1 MKMNY
6 FSEKFEHM
14 RFLLL
19 VCALYVL
26 IPVFNAQEISY
37 THEKRCAFT
46 ENKGQWHKEV
56 LFKAPFSGGNLWV
69 QQGKFV
75 FHLQD
80 FSNLHKAHDHPE
92 NSSVEA
98 KIRQTVVHLNFEGAN
113 KVEVLEKNLKSE
125 HYYNYFIG
133 NDKVRWA
140 SRVHTYQE
148 AYLREFYNGI
158 DLKLLEDEFHLKYE
172 FHVLPGSDPRQIK
185 MNYAGHKK
193 IRLDDKGNL
202 VVSTDLGEIIEQ
214 KPYAYQIIH
223 GNIQEVTCA
232 FALTENKL
240 SFELGKY
247 DALFP
252 LIIDPVLVFA
262 TYSGSVSDNFGMTA
276 TYGYD
281 GTAYSGG
288 TVYGNAYPMPDN
300 LAFDVSSNFTVPVN
314 PTYGITDV
322 FISKYSADGATMLW
336 STYLGG
342 GGQDEGTETA
352 NSLICDQQNN
362 LYVYGA
368 TSSTDF
374 PIVNGYQSAHAGG
387 SPNSNFYFNGV
398 YFTNQG
404 TDIYVAKLSSNGH
417 NLLASTYMGG
427 TANDGINTLVSS
439 GTYASVAAYDSLTSN
454 YGDQFR
460 GEIMLDPQGN
470 CLVASCSR
478 SVDFPVLNAIQGVN
492 AGNQDGVVF
501 KLTPDLST
509 LVWSTYYGGSNNDAC
524 YSVKIDS
531 SSNVLFAGGTSS
543 NDLPGTAGSWQA
555 SYNGGKTDGF
565 VVKLNP
571 AASSIIKASYIGTSN
586 YDQTFFVEIDRND
599 NVFLVGQSAGGAFP
613 VNNAA
618 FSIPGSSQF
627 VIKLDPTLTT
637 NLKSTIFGN
646 GNAAI
651 NISPS
656 AFLVDICGNM
666 YISGWGANILQ
677 SNPLNGMPVT
687 SNAFLQNPADG
698 FDFYLLVIDKSF
710 DAILYGSYLG
720 GNQADEHVD
729 GGTSRFDKNGVV
741 YQSVCGG
748 CGGYSDFPTS
758 PGAWS
763 NDNLSTNCNN
773 ILFKFDFQLIPNA
786 QFSADQ
792 TLGCATFSV
801 TLDNFST
808 ESDSYLWDFG
818 NGDTTSVVF
827 NPTVTY
833 DVPGVYDIYLYVTD
847 SVCLLTDTA
856 EITITVT
863 DAIQLSADE
872 PLELCSPVPVTFT
885 ANSFGTAD
893 YFIWSSSADFSDT
906 LNSNLQDSVLTIT
919 PTGSTVYYVTAGNA
933 GCSDIDSV
941 IVTFISS
948 SISLSGNDSLCIGQP
963 TQIFATNS
971 SSTFTF
977 TYDWS
982 PDSLIVSGG
991 TSAVVTVLPTV
1002 SQYIYVTASASNG
1015 CIVEDSIYVA
1025 VGSIPEGS
1033 VVASASEY
1041 NVPVGS
1047 TVTLSGQPSGL
1058 VNYNWSPADG
1068 VSNPNMQSTSASIS
1082 GTTLFTLSVSDGV
1095 CVRSDTVLIKAY
1107 TFICEEPYIFVPN
1120 AFSPNGD
1127 NENDVLYVRGQL
1139 IEGLLFRVFDRWG
1152 EMVFES
1158 TDRTIGWDGTFRGKL
1173 MDPDVYDYYLKA
1185 ICIDGEESII
1195 KGNIT
1200 LMR

>member
-6 FSEKFEHM
+6 FSEMFGRMKSLF
-14 RFLLL
+14 
-19 VCALYVL
+19 AVL
-26 IPVFNAQEISY
+26 ISLAMIPLLMAQEISHS
-37 THEKRCAFT
+37 HEKRCAFT
-46 ENKGQWHKEV
+46 ENKGQWPAEV
-56 LFKAPFSGGNLWV
+56 LFKAPFSGGNLWI

-80 FSNLHKAHDHPE
+80 FSALHKAHDNPGKNQPDE
-92 NSSVEA
+92 
-98 KIRQTVVHLNFEGAN
+98 KIRQTVVHLNFPGSN
-113 KVEVLEKNLKSE
+113 SVQVVEKNLRSQ
-125 HYYNYFIG
+125 HYFNYFIG
-133 NDKVRWA
+133 NDKSRWA
-140 SRVHTYQE
+140 SGVHSYQE
-148 AYLREFYNGI
+148 AYLREFYKGI
-158 DLKLLEDEFHLKYE
+158 DLKLLEDELHLKYE
-172 FHVLPGSDPRQIK
+172 FHVLPGNDPAQIK
-185 MNYAGHKK
+185 MNYAGHEN
-193 IRLDDKGNL
+193 IRLDNKGNL
-202 VVSTDLGEIIEQ
+202 VVSTALGEIIEQ

-223 GNIQEVTCA
+223 GKIVEVSCA
-232 FALTENKL
+232 FVLNKDQLT
-240 SFELGKY
+240 FTLGKY
-247 DALFP
+247 DNLFP

-281 GTAYSGG
+281 GTAYAGG

-300 LAFDVSSNFTVPVN
+300 LAYDVSSNFTVPVN
-314 PTYGITDV
+314 PSYGITDV
-322 FISKYSADGATMLW
+322 FISKYSTDGSTMLW

-374 PIVNGYQSAHAGG
+374 PIVNGYQNAHAGG

-427 TANDGINTLVSS
+427 TENDGINTLVSS
-439 GTYASVAAYDSLTSN
+439 GTYSSVAAYDSLTSN

-470 CLVASCSR
+470 CLVASCTR
-478 SVDFPVLNAIQGVN
+478 STDFPVLNAIQTTN
-492 AGNQDGVVF
+492 AGSQDGVVF
-501 KLTPDLST
+501 KLTADLST
-509 LVWSTYYGGSNNDAC
+509 LLWSTYYGGSNNDAC

-531 SSNVLFAGGTSS
+531 SANVLFAGGTSS
-543 NDLPGTAGSWQA
+543 SNLPGTAGSWQA

-565 VVKLNP
+565 VVKLEP
-571 AASSIIKASYIGTSN
+571 TASSIIKASYIGTTN

-618 FSIPGSSQF
+618 FSVPGSSQF

-677 SNPLNGMPVT
+677 GNPLNGMPVT
-687 SNAFLQNPADG
+687 SNAFLQNPANG

-720 GNQADEHVD
+720 GNQAQEHVD

-748 CGGYSDFPTS
+748 CGGFSDFPTS

-786 QFSADQ
+786 EFSADQ

-818 NGDTTSVVF
+818 NGDTTSVIF

-833 DVPGVYDIYLYVTD
+833 DVPGIYDIYLYVTD

-863 DAIQLSADE
+863 DAIQLDAGE
-872 PLELCSPVPVTFT
+872 PIELCSPVPVTLT

-893 YFIWSSSADFSDT
+893 YFVWSSSADLSDT
-906 LNSNLQDSVLTIT
+906 LNVNLQDSVLNIT
-919 PTGSTVYYVTAGNA
+919 PSGSTVYYVSAGNA

-948 SISLSGNDSLCIGQP
+948 SITLSGNDSLCIGQIA
-963 TQIFATNS
+963 QIIATNS

-982 PDSLIVSGG
+982 PDSLVVSGG
-991 TSAVVTVLPTV
+991 SSAVVNVLPTV
-1002 SQYIYVTASASNG
+1002 SQYIHVTASASNG
-1015 CIVEDSIYVA
+1015 CVVQDSIYIA

-1033 VVASASEY
+1033 VIATSSEY

-1058 VNYNWSPADG
+1058 LSYTWSPVDG
-1068 VSNPNMQSTSASIS
+1068 VSNPNMQSTSANIL
-1082 GTTLFTLSVSDGV
+1082 GNTLFSLTVSDGI
-1095 CVRSDTVLIKAY
+1095 CLRSDTVLVKAY

>member
-1 MKMNY
+1 
-6 FSEKFEHM
+6 
-14 RFLLL
+14 
-19 VCALYVL
+19 
-26 IPVFNAQEISY
+26 
-37 THEKRCAFT
+37 
-46 ENKGQWHKEV
+46 
-56 LFKAPFSGGNLWV
+56 
-69 QQGKFV
+69 
-75 FHLQD
+75 
-80 FSNLHKAHDHPE
+80 
-92 NSSVEA
+92 
-98 KIRQTVVHLNFEGAN
+98 
-113 KVEVLEKNLKSE
+113 
-125 HYYNYFIG
+125 
-133 NDKVRWA
+133 
-140 SRVHTYQE
+140 
-148 AYLREFYNGI
+148 
-158 DLKLLEDEFHLKYE
+158 
-172 FHVLPGSDPRQIK
+172 
-185 MNYAGHKK
+185 
-193 IRLDDKGNL
+193 
-202 VVSTDLGEIIEQ
+202 
-214 KPYAYQIIH
+214 
-223 GNIQEVTCA
+223 
-232 FALTENKL
+232 
-240 SFELGKY
+240 
-247 DALFP
+247 
-252 LIIDPVLVFA
+252 
-262 TYSGSVSDNFGMTA
+262 
-276 TYGYD
+276 
-281 GTAYSGG
+281 
-288 TVYGNAYPMPDN
+288 
-300 LAFDVSSNFTVPVN
+300 
-314 PTYGITDV
+314 
-322 FISKYSADGATMLW
+322 
-336 STYLGG
+336 
-342 GGQDEGTETA
+342 
-352 NSLICDQQNN
+352 
-362 LYVYGA
+362 
-368 TSSTDF
+368 
-374 PIVNGYQSAHAGG
+374 
-387 SPNSNFYFNGV
+387 
-398 YFTNQG
+398 
-404 TDIYVAKLSSNGH
+404 
-417 NLLASTYMGG
+417 MGG
-427 TANDGINTLVSS
+427 TENDGINTLVSS
-439 GTYASVAAYDSLTSN
+439 GTYSSVAAYDSLTSN

-470 CLVASCSR
+470 CLVASCTR
-478 SVDFPVLNAIQGVN
+478 STDFPVLNAIQTTN
-492 AGNQDGVVF
+492 AGSQDGVVF
-501 KLTPDLST
+501 KLTADLST
-509 LVWSTYYGGSNNDAC
+509 LLWSTYYGGSNNDAC

-531 SSNVLFAGGTSS
+531 SANVLFAGGTSS
-543 NDLPGTAGSWQA
+543 SNLPGTAGSWQA

-565 VVKLNP
+565 VVKLEP
-571 AASSIIKASYIGTSN
+571 TASSIIKASYIGTTN

-618 FSIPGSSQF
+618 FSVPGSSQF

-677 SNPLNGMPVT
+677 GNPLNGMPVT
-687 SNAFLQNPADG
+687 SNAFLQNPANG

-720 GNQADEHVD
+720 GNQAQEHVD

-748 CGGYSDFPTS
+748 CGGFSDFPTS

-786 QFSADQ
+786 EFSADQ

-818 NGDTTSVVF
+818 NGDTTSVIF

-833 DVPGVYDIYLYVTD
+833 DVPGIYDIYLYVTD

-863 DAIQLSADE
+863 DAIQLDAGE
-872 PLELCSPVPVTFT
+872 PIELCSPVPVTLT

-893 YFIWSSSADFSDT
+893 YFVWSSSADLSDT
-906 LNSNLQDSVLTIT
+906 LNVNLQDSVLNIT
-919 PTGSTVYYVTAGNA
+919 PSGSTVYYVSAGNA

-948 SISLSGNDSLCIGQP
+948 SITLSGNDSLCIGQIA
-963 TQIFATNS
+963 QIIATNS

-982 PDSLIVSGG
+982 PDSLVVSGG
-991 TSAVVTVLPTV
+991 SSAVVNVLPTV
-1002 SQYIYVTASASNG
+1002 SQYIHVTASASNG
-1015 CIVEDSIYVA
+1015 CVVQDSIYIA

-1033 VVASASEY
+1033 VIATSSEY

-1058 VNYNWSPADG
+1058 LSYTWSPVDG
-1068 VSNPNMQSTSASIS
+1068 VSNPNMQSTSANIL
-1082 GTTLFTLSVSDGV
+1082 GNTLFSLTVSDGI
-1095 CVRSDTVLIKAY
+1095 CLRSDTVLVKAY